1 MATAREM
8 RLRIRSIRNI
18 IQVTKAL
25 ETVSASKVRRAVQA
39 VTATHPYAE
48 KAWKVLLHLVRQP
61 GHAALHPLLRGR
73 ELKDDT
79 LVVFISGDRGLAG
92 PYNVNALRE
101 TLTYFKDWHAQVKY
115 VAIGSKGRD
124 LLMRRGKKVI
134 ADYCGLPPAPTF
146 VDVSSIGKL
155 VIDDFLG
162 EKYDEVFLAYTEYVS
177 MVRQQFTIRKL
188 LPFEL
193 NLEKNDGKNEGDR
206 FNITHPT
213 HSVFTYEPDEEEV
226 LKQVVTRFTSL
237 QIYQAIL
244 SSLASEHAARM
255 IAMRNA
261 TDNAREL
268 MDLLQ
273 LDYNKI
279 RQQIITNDML
289 DIVGGAEAL
298 RQIG

>member
-18 IQVTKAL
+18 TQVTKAL
-25 ETVSASKVRRAVQA
+25 ETVSASKVRRAVHA
-39 VTATHPYAE
+39 VSATQPYSE
-48 KAWKVLLHLVRQP
+48 KAWKVLLHLIRQP
-61 GHAALHPLLRGR
+61 GHDVLHPLLRDR
-73 ELKDDT
+73 EIKENA

-92 PYNVNALRE
+92 AYNVNALRE
-101 TLTYFKDWHAQVKY
+101 TLTYFKNWPHPVKY

-124 LLMRRGKKVI
+124 LLLRRGQKVI
-134 ADYCGLPPAPTF
+134 ADFSGLPPAPSF

-155 VIDDFLG
+155 AIDDFLG
-162 EKYDEVFLAYTEYVS
+162 KQYDEVYLAYTEYIS
-177 MVRQQFTIRKL
+177 MVKQQFTIRKL
-188 LPFEL
+188 LP
-193 NLEKNDGKNEGDR
+193 LEIIQKEETPSDR
-206 FNITHPT
+206 FNVTHAT
-213 HSVFTYEPDEEEV
+213 HSVFTYEPGEKEILSQIV
-226 LKQVVTRFTSL
+226 ARFTAL

-268 MDLLQ
+268 MSMLQ
-273 LDYNKI
+273 LDYNKV
-279 RQQIITNDML
+279 RQQAITNEML

-298 RQIG
+298 AKAN

>member
-1 MATAREM
+1 MASAREM

-18 IQVTKAL
+18 VQVTKAL

-48 KAWKVLLHLVRQP
+48 KAWKVLLHLARQP

-73 ELKDDT
+73 ELKNDT

-92 PYNVNALRE
+92 PYNINALRE
-101 TLTYFKDWHAQVKY
+101 TLTYFNNWHAPVKY

-124 LLMRRGKKVI
+124 LLIRRSQKVI
-134 ADYCGLPPAPTF
+134 ADYSGLPPAPTF

-162 EKYDEVFLAYTEYVS
+162 EKYDEIFLAYTEYIS
-177 MVRQQFTIRKL
+177 MVKQQFTIRKL
-188 LPFEL
+188 LPIEL
-193 NLEKNDGKNEGDR
+193 NRKDDSSDR
-206 FNITHPT
+206 FNVTHPT
-213 HSVFTYEPDEEEV
+213 HSVFTYEPGEEEV
-226 LKQVVTRFTSL
+226 LQHVVSRFTAL

-273 LDYNKI
+273 LDYNKV
-279 RQQIITNDML
+279 RQQVITSEML

-298 RQIG
+298 RQVN

>member
-18 IQVTKAL
+18 IQVTKAS

-39 VTATHPYAE
+39 VMATQPYAE

-61 GHAALHPLLRGR
+61 GHAALHPLLRSR
-73 ELKDDT
+73 EARDDT

-92 PYNVNALRE
+92 AYYVNALRE
-101 TLTYFKDWHAQVKY
+101 TLNHFKDWHKPVKY

-134 ADYCGLPPAPTF
+134 ADFSGIPPAPSF
-146 VDVSSIGKL
+146 LDVSAIGKL

-162 EKYDEVFLAYTEYVS
+162 ENYDEVYLAYTEYES
-177 MVRQQFTIRKL
+177 MVRQHFVIRKL
-188 LPFEL
+188 LPFE
-193 NLEKNDGKNEGDR
+193 
-206 FNITHPT
+206 ISTHPEHGDMHNVTHAT
-213 HSVFTYEPDEEEV
+213 HSVFTYEPGEEEV
-226 LKQVVTRFTSL
+226 LSQVVARFTAL
-237 QIYQAIL
+237 QIYQAVL

-268 MDLLQ
+268 MGMLQ
-273 LDYNKI
+273 LDYNKV

-298 RQIG
+298 TQVH

>member
-18 IQVTKAL
+18 IQVTKAS

-39 VTATHPYAE
+39 VTATQPYAE

-61 GHAALHPLLRGR
+61 GHAALHPLLRSR
-73 ELKDDT
+73 DSKDNT

-92 PYNVNALRE
+92 AYYMNALRE
-101 TLTYFKDWHAQVKY
+101 TLTHFKDWPHPVTY

-134 ADYCGLPPAPTF
+134 ADFSGLPPTPSFT
-146 VDVSSIGKL
+146 DVSAIGKL
-155 VIDDFLG
+155 VIDDFLSDV
-162 EKYDEVFLAYTEYVS
+162 YDEVYVAYTEYVS
-177 MVRQQFTIRKL
+177 MVRQQFIIRKL
-188 LPFEL
+188 LPFEIVTHKGQG
-193 NLEKNDGKNEGDR
+193 EK
-206 FNITHPT
+206 FNITHTT
-213 HSVFTYEPDEEEV
+213 HSVFTYEPGEEEV
-226 LKQVVTRFTSL
+226 LKHVVMRFTSL

-268 MDLLQ
+268 MGLLE

-279 RQQIITNDML
+279 RQQIITSDML
-289 DIVGGAEAL
+289 DIVGGAEA
-298 RQIG
+298 QAKTE

>member
-1 MATAREM
+1 MATTREM

-25 ETVSASKVRRAVQA
+25 ETVSASKVRRAVHA
-39 VTATHPYAE
+39 VTATEHYAE

-73 ELKDDT
+73 EAKDDT
-79 LVVFISGDRGLAG
+79 LVIFISGDRGLAG
-92 PYNVNALRE
+92 AYYVNALRE
-101 TLTYFKDWHAQVKY
+101 TLNYFKNWHGPVKY

-124 LLMRRGKKVI
+124 LLMRRGQKVV
-134 ADYCGLPPAPTF
+134 ADFSGLPPAPAF
-146 VDVSSIGKL
+146 MDVSAIGKL
-155 VIDDFLG
+155 AIDDFLS
-162 EKYDEVFLAYTEYVS
+162 EQYDEVYLAYTDFVS
-177 MVRQQFTIRKL
+177 MVKQQFTIRKL
-188 LPFEL
+188 LPFEA
-193 NLEKNDGKNEGDR
+193 NLSQDQRDK
-206 FNITHPT
+206 FNATHPT
-213 HSVFTYEPDEEEV
+213 LSVFTYEPGEEEV
-226 LKQVVTRFTSL
+226 LKHVVARFTAL

-268 MDLLQ
+268 MEILQ
-273 LDYNKI
+273 LDYNKV
-279 RQQIITNDML
+279 RQQSITNDML

-298 RQIG
+298 AQEN

>member
-18 IQVTKAL
+18 IQVTKAS
-25 ETVSASKVRRAVQA
+25 ETVSASKVRRAVHA
-39 VTATHPYAE
+39 VTATQPYAE

-61 GHAALHPLLRGR
+61 GHSALHPLLRSR
-73 ELKDDT
+73 EALDDT

-92 PYNVNALRE
+92 AYYVNALRE
-101 TLTYFKDWHAQVKY
+101 TLNYFKDWHKPVKY

-134 ADYCGLPPAPTF
+134 ADFSGIPPAPSF
-146 VDVSSIGKL
+146 MDVSAIGKL

-162 EKYDEVFLAYTEYVS
+162 ESYDEVYLAYTEYES
-177 MVRQQFTIRKL
+177 MVRQHFVIRKL
-188 LPFEL
+188 LPFE
-193 NLEKNDGKNEGDR
+193 
-206 FNITHPT
+206 ISTHPEHGDKHNVTHAT
-213 HSVFTYEPDEEEV
+213 HSVFTYEPGEEEV
-226 LKQVVTRFTSL
+226 LSQVVARFTAL
-237 QIYQAIL
+237 QIYQAVL

-268 MDLLQ
+268 MGMLQ
-273 LDYNKI
+273 LDYNKV

-298 RQIG
+298 KQVN

>member
-18 IQVTKAL
+18 VQVTKAL

-39 VTATHPYAE
+39 VTTTHPYAE
-48 KAWKVLLHLVRQP
+48 KAWKVLLHLARQP

-73 ELKDDT
+73 EMKDDT

-101 TLTYFKDWHAQVKY
+101 TLTYFKNWRTPVEY
-115 VAIGSKGRD
+115 IAIGSKGRD

-134 ADYCGLPPAPTF
+134 ADYSGLPPAPTF

-162 EKYDEVFLAYTEYVS
+162 EKYDEVYLAYTEYVS
-177 MVRQQFTIRKL
+177 MVKQQFTIRKL

-193 NLEKNDGKNEGDR
+193 NRKDDSSDR
-206 FNITHPT
+206 FNLTHPT
-213 HSVFTYEPDEEEV
+213 HSVFTYEPDEEEI
-226 LKQVVTRFTSL
+226 LKYIVSRFTAL

-268 MDLLQ
+268 MGLLQ
-273 LDYNKI
+273 LDYNKV
-279 RQQIITNDML
+279 RQQIITSEML

-298 RQIG
+298 RQVN

>member
-18 IQVTKAL
+18 IQVTKAS

-39 VTATHPYAE
+39 VTATQPYAE

-61 GHAALHPLLRGR
+61 GHAALHPLLRSR
-73 ELKDDT
+73 EARDDT

-92 PYNVNALRE
+92 AYYVNALRE
-101 TLTYFKDWHAQVKY
+101 TLNFFGDWHKPVKY

-124 LLMRRGKKVI
+124 LLMRRGKRVI
-134 ADYCGLPPAPTF
+134 ADFSGLPPAPAF
-146 VDVSSIGKL
+146 VDVSAIGKL
-155 VIDDFLG
+155 VIDDFLSNN
-162 EKYDEVFLAYTEYVS
+162 YDEVYLAYTEYVS
-177 MVRQQFTIRKL
+177 MVKQRFIIRKL
-188 LPFEL
+188 LPFEISTHPERG
-193 NLEKNDGKNEGDR
+193 NQY
-206 FNITHPT
+206 NITHAT
-213 HSVFTYEPDEEEV
+213 HSVFTYEPGEAEV
-226 LKQVVTRFTSL
+226 LSQIVARFTAL
-237 QIYQAIL
+237 QIYQAVL

-268 MDLLQ
+268 MGMLQ
-273 LDYNKI
+273 LDYNKV
-279 RQQIITNDML
+279 RQQAITNDML

-298 RQIG
+298 AQVN

>member
-39 VTATHPYAE
+39 VTATQPYAE
-48 KAWKVLLHLVRQP
+48 KAWKVLLHLARQP

-73 ELKDDT
+73 EVKDNT

-92 PYNVNALRE
+92 AYNVNALRE
-101 TLTYFKDWHAQVKY
+101 TLTYFKNWPHPVKY

-124 LLMRRGKKVI
+124 LLMRRGGKVI
-134 ADYCGLPPAPTF
+134 ADFCGLPPAPSF
-146 VDVSSIGKL
+146 VDVSAIGKL
-155 VIDDFLG
+155 AIDDFLG
-162 EKYDEVFLAYTEYVS
+162 EQFDEVYLAYTEYVS
-177 MVRQQFTIRKL
+177 VVKQQFTIRKL
-188 LPFEL
+188 LPFEI
-193 NLEKNDGKNEGDR
+193 KAKGDPHER
-206 FNITHPT
+206 FNTTHPT
-213 HSVFTYEPDEEEV
+213 HSVFTYEPGEEEV
-226 LKQVVTRFTSL
+226 LEQVVARFTAL

-268 MDLLQ
+268 MGLLQ

-279 RQQIITNDML
+279 RQQIITNEML

-298 RQIG
+298 AQTV

>member
-25 ETVSASKVRRAVQA
+25 ETVSASKVRKAVQA

-48 KAWKVLLHLVRQP
+48 KAWKVLLHLARQP

-73 ELKDDT
+73 ELRDDT

-92 PYNVNALRE
+92 SYNVNALRE
-101 TLTYFKDWHAQVKY
+101 TLMYFKDWHYPVKY

-134 ADYCGLPPAPTF
+134 ADYSGLPPAPSF

-162 EKYDEVFLAYTEYVS
+162 ERYDEVYLAYTEYVS
-177 MVRQQFTIRKL
+177 MVKQQFTIRKL

-193 NLEKNDGKNEGDR
+193 SLEKDKGDR
-206 FNITHPT
+206 FNVTHPT
-213 HSVFTYEPDEEEV
+213 HSVFTYEPGEEEV
-226 LKQVVTRFTSL
+226 LQQVVSRFTAL

-273 LDYNKI
+273 LDYNKV
-279 RQQIITNDML
+279 RQQIITSDML

-298 RQIG
+298 RQIN

>member
-8 RLRIRSIRNI
+8 RLRIRSIQNI
-18 IQVTKAL
+18 VQVTKAL
-25 ETVSASKVRRAVQA
+25 ETVSASKMRRAVQA

-73 ELKDDT
+73 EMKDDT

-101 TLTYFKDWHAQVKY
+101 TLTFFKDWHCPVKY
-115 VAIGSKGRD
+115 IAIGSKGRD
-124 LLMRRGKKVI
+124 LLMRRSKKVI
-134 ADYCGLPPAPTF
+134 ADFSGLPPAPSF
-146 VDVSSIGKL
+146 VDVSAIGKL

-162 EKYDEVFLAYTEYVS
+162 EKYDEVFLAYTEYIS
-177 MVRQQFTIRKL
+177 MVKQQFTIRKL
-188 LPFEL
+188 LPIEL
-193 NLEKNDGKNEGDR
+193 NWKEDVSDR
-206 FNITHPT
+206 FNVTHPT
-213 HSVFTYEPDEEEV
+213 HSVFTYEPGEEEV
-226 LKQVVTRFTSL
+226 LEHVISRFTAL

-273 LDYNKI
+273 LDYNKV